1 MRFSFQRNKN
11 SISKNKNIMNENN
24 PKQEPEMDTPLE
36 QEQETAATTNEN
48 MDEATESTDTESQV
62 SPLEA
67 LELELQEANNRYLRL
82 VAEFDN
88 YRKRVAREN
97 QERIKN
103 ASEEIIVSLLDV
115 VDDTERAAQQIET
128 SEDLEAIKTGINLV
142 FTKLRK
148 ILEQKGLQEMESLM
162 KPFDTDLHEAITE
175 IPAGDEAKVG
185 LVLDQVIKGY
195 KLNDKVIRHA
205 KVVVGK

>member
-1 MRFSFQRNKN
+1 MRFSFQRKKN
-11 SISKNKNIMNENN
+11 SIAKNKNIMNGNN
-24 PKQEPEMDTPLE
+24 PNQEPEMDTPLE
-36 QEQETAATTNEN
+36 QEQEAEATTNEN
-48 MDEATESTDTESQV
+48 KEAETEPQINA
-62 SPLEA
+62 LEA
-67 LELELQEANNRYLRL
+67 LELELAEANNRYLRL

-88 YRKRVAREN
+88 YRKRVAKEN

-103 ASEEIIVSLLDV
+103 ASEELIVSLLDV
-115 VDDTERAAQQIET
+115 LDDTDRAAKQIET
-128 SEDLEAIKTGINLV
+128 SEDLEAIKTGISLV

-148 ILEQKGLQEMESLM
+148 TLEQKGLQEMEALM
-162 KPFDTDLHEAITE
+162 QPFDTDLHEAITE
-175 IPAGDEAKVG
+175 IPAGDESKIG